1 LVIPLEYRILKE
13 NKMGCRGCG
22 GIYISSRKRNIDAPK
37 LCLNCIMRIH
47 EGEKLF
53 LKKNKEINKCDICGL
68 DLK

>member
-1 LVIPLEYRILKE
+1 
-13 NKMGCRGCG
+13 MGCRGCG